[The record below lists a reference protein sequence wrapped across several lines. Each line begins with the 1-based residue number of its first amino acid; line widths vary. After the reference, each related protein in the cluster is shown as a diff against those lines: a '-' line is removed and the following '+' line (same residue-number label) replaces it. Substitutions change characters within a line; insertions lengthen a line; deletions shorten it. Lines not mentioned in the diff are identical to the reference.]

1 MFWKVTRPEIDPST
15 DLVPFC
21 LLKYGL
27 ASHTQYTLSLEKGPV
42 LYFILIAESA
52 SFVLARFTRKKE
64 MFSQLTSVQ
73 NSNISNSNFQ
83 KQ

>member
-1 MFWKVTRPEIDPST
+1 MFWKVTRPETDPST
-15 DLVPFC
+15 DLVPFG

-52 SFVLARFTRKKE
+52 SFVLARFTRKKKRC
-64 MFSQLTSVQ
+64 SV
-73 NSNISNSNFQ
+73 S
-83 KQ
+83 

>member
-1 MFWKVTRPEIDPST
+1 MFWKVTRPETDPST
-15 DLVPFC
+15 DLVPFG

-52 SFVLARFTRKKE
+52 SFVILARFTRK
-64 MFSQLTSVQ
+64 
-73 NSNISNSNFQ
+73 
-83 KQ
+83 